1 MRDLERP
8 FETLLS
14 GYGLIE
20 RPRVDDA
27 DRLYFSDARR
37 GGVYRRDPAGA
48 VETIVPKRRGV
59 GGIAVHAGGGIVIS
73 GKNIC
78 HVRDG
83 VSRMVF
89 DIPDEPG
96 FDDLITDA
104 AGCLWVG
111 TQRYNPFRDAMPVSG
126 EAYRVTAERCGE
138 MLYGDVGLTN
148 GISLRCF
155 LCSRMP

>member
-20 RPRVDDA
+20 GPRV
-27 DRLYFSDARR
+27 
-37 GGVYRRDPAGA
+37 
-48 VETIVPKRRGV
+48 
-59 GGIAVHAGGGIVIS
+59 
-73 GKNIC
+73 
-78 HVRDG
+78 
-83 VSRMVF
+83 
-89 DIPDEPG
+89 
-96 FDDLITDA
+96 DDLITDA
-104 AGCLWVG
+104 AGCLRVG
-111 TQRYNPFRDAMPVSG
+111 TQRYNPFDRDAMPVSG

-148 GISLRCF
+148 GISVRCF